1 MTDTPPDTNVH
12 ALNGADIAS
21 DRRREFLN
29 DVASAFDA
37 YTKDFETEP
46 EAIVFVLG
54 GIAQWTRAAYTTTG
68 TSQSGA
74 TSMLALASA
83 TILKRVVM
91 GPGE

>member
-1 MTDTPPDTNVH
+1 MTDNNVH

-37 YTKDFETEP
+37 YTKDYETEP

-54 GIAQWTRAAYTTTG
+54 GITSPTRMAYSTTG

-74 TSMLALASA
+74 SSMLALASA
-83 TILKRVVM
+83 AILKRVVL